1 MLKAEGVWRK
11 DNKNCWVNKQVIGF
25 VIRREVSEK
34 YYNNNNNNNNTCGQK
49 QNPTFQRE
57 QSGGYLV
64 LPAIQ

>member
-11 DNKNCWVNKQVIGF
+11 DNKNCGVNKQVIGF
-25 VIRREVSEK
+25 VIRRELSEK
-34 YYNNNNNNNNTCGQK
+34 YNNNNNNTCGQK

-57 QSGGYLV
+57 QSEYLV

>member
-1 MLKAEGVWRK
+1 M
-11 DNKNCWVNKQVIGF
+11 GF

-34 YYNNNNNNNNTCGQK
+34 YNNNNNNNTCGQK

-57 QSGGYLV
+57 QSGYLV